1 MSAIE
6 LPPSPADATA
16 GALVPSPPPPPSP
29 MLPLRTPPLCTVGSD
44 TKAGPSTGLIP
55 YRMIGGGPSSALAAY
70 QEHAAVLRDHLVAVE
85 ESLDT
90 VPPEDYPQLKKALLE
105 VSKMISQMESL
116 ADALAERRASLR
128 NELRTLQD
136 ENVHL
141 HGALVLEQRKLH
153 GRDRRGSVTT
163 RGGRKIP
170 PPIPPRRDTSLIF
183 NSMRPFRFPPSPP
196 RYQPFSDNDSCYID
210 LTFEGTGS
218 SASTSRVI
226 PSASSTPGPSG
237 TSRRGRGISRGGRSA
252 SHVTGAKR
260 SASSKRGRGSAVRSR
275 PRPSLRTLTG
285 NDSNASSSSPA
296 PTSPGLA
303 LLVGPPLSTSPVPLT
318 PEPRSPVGQNE
329 INDLNNRLNNRNNK
343 LAGKKMF
350 SIFDSCTYLN

>member
-55 YRMIGGGPSSALAAY
+55 YRMVGGGPSSALAAY

-85 ESLDT
+85 DTLDT

-105 VSKMISQMESL
+105 ASVSKMISQMESL

-141 HGALVLEQRKLH
+141 HGALVREQRKLH

-183 NSMRPFRFPPSPP
+183 NSMRPFMFPPSPP
-196 RYQPFSDNDSCYID
+196 RREKVHKLQ
-210 LTFEGTGS
+210 E
-218 SASTSRVI
+218 
-226 PSASSTPGPSG
+226 
-237 TSRRGRGISRGGRSA
+237 
-252 SHVTGAKR
+252 
-260 SASSKRGRGSAVRSR
+260 R
-275 PRPSLRTLTG
+275 PRFS
-285 NDSNASSSSPA
+285 
-296 PTSPGLA
+296 GLA
-303 LLVGPPLSTSPVPLT
+303 LLVGPPLSTSPILPLT